1 VNRLSPF
8 VMLALA
14 APALAGCSYY
24 GPGSSGVISLGP
36 GLDLSGYQTLALRA
50 FDNRRGSFD
59 PSGPV
64 PAGYAINQPLAPLT
78 LPWPYRIGGAVNEQS
93 DYADWM
99 FVAWLSHR
107 TAEELDGADVD
118 MLDPGDLFC
127 VVPFRLPD
135 DTHGIASHVDCV
147 LAEVVPAS
155 P

>member
-8 VMLALA
+8 VMLALVA
-14 APALAGCSYY
+14 ATLAGCFYY

-36 GLDLSGYQTLALRA
+36 GFDTSGYQTLALRA
-50 FDNRRGSFD
+50 FDNRAGSFD
-59 PSGPV
+59 PSAPV
-64 PAGYAINQPLAPLT
+64 PAGYAINQPLASLT
-78 LPWPYRIGGAVNEQS
+78 LPWPYQIGGAQNHHS
-93 DYADWM
+93 DYSDWI

-107 TAEELDGADVD
+107 TAEDLDGADVD
-118 MLDPGDLFC
+118 MPDPGDLFC

-135 DTHGIASHVDCV
+135 TSSGIAPHVDCV